1 MNDLNEL
8 RELLAEW
15 AKHVPSDKFNVSVK
29 IAEPSDNF
37 NIAHPVVYADITPL
51 EDMNNTLVV
60 KAWIISAEQSDNTNI
75 KSRSGIVRFIL
86 YSENASSLVGFNE
99 NPLLC
104 VEARNIPL
112 TTKARLSVLHQSI
125 MQAYAGDE
133 GMFAKNAARAFVAKS
148 IEHQWAKDLFV
159 YDINATEGVFDA
171 LRNRVDNSSFVKSI
185 EVKNSGN
192 SEHSS
197 FDLIRR
203 NYHFLTEN
211 TSIPLESTQGLVY
224 LKINEDT
231 QRQIKTLEA
240 GKIFNALEAFCSG
253 GLDALNEFD
262 YVGTPGN
269 NLPKEVKETGIEAKD
284 PDNDK
289 RLAESA
295 KEQQEEELQRGL
307 FAVAAAAVTPHSAIT
322 RRNTLSVH
330 NDVWGDNRSATITAK
345 SPRKV
350 GNVHPCLVMKIT
362 ENKSEEK
369 MEVEA
374 VLSDSLPDNGRKIFT
389 HSVYASEFPQDDYT
403 IFYEIVS
410 TLNAFNTVIAGTG
423 ASDGLSDVAEMLA
436 RRKEETLA
444 DHSLNITRRIA
455 NAGELHRV
463 LATYAHWTAD
473 RDPRFT
479 VKTLGFGDFQST
491 TIRNGAKKLSM
502 TTPSDNADD
511 AKAVLEV
518 AGVRRVEVT
527 RPTYKEARD
536 EIALMIE
543 ELD

>member
-159 YDINATEGVFDA
+159 YDINAIEGVFDA
-171 LRNRVDNSSFVKSI
+171 LRKHVDDWDFVKSI
-185 EVKNSGN
+185 EVKSSGN
-192 SEHSS
+192 NENSS

-211 TSIPLESTQGLVY
+211 TSIPLESKQGLVC

-231 QRQIKTLEA
+231 QRQIKTLDA
-240 GKIFNALEAFCSG
+240 GKIFDTLTAFCSD

-262 YVGTPGN
+262 YVGTPSN
-269 NLPKEVKETGIEAKD
+269 SLPGEVEKTGIEAKD

-307 FAVAAAAVTPHSAIT
+307 FAVTAAAVTPHSAIT

-350 GNVHPCLVMKIT
+350 GNVTPCLVMKIT

-374 VLSDSLPDNGRKIFT
+374 VLSDSLPNSGRKIVT
-389 HSVYASEFPQDDYT
+389 HSVYVSEFPQDDYT

-410 TLNAFNTVIAGTG
+410 TLNSFNTVIAGTS

-463 LATYAHWTAD
+463 LSTYAHWTAD

-479 VKTLGFGDFQST
+479 IKTLGFGDFQSA
-491 TIRNGAKKLSM
+491 TIRNGAKKLSI
-502 TTPSDNADD
+502 TTPSDNAA
-511 AKAVLEV
+511 AKAVLEIS
-518 AGVRRVEVT
+518 GVRRVEVT